1 MKKESIFCI
10 GKVTGESLVL
20 FWRKLYYVPS
30 TSHECNCIDIFKC
43 RALDRPSMLMPLK
56 YISLP

>member
-20 FWRKLYYVPS
+20 FWRKLYYVPVLS
-30 TSHECNCIDIFKC
+30 DIVHLTNVIVLIFLNAEHLTDLVC
-43 RALDRPSMLMPLK
+43 
-56 YISLP
+56 